1 MRDKIKDY
9 LITSL
14 MDLITFKGENNDKF
28 IQFDII
34 NDSDVYRNE
43 ILKRT
48 QIILDQTNNIIDFI
62 VPLIIDTIYMIKS
75 DSKTEKF
82 LDFISIF
89 DFKGLISIST
99 KIHEAIKS
107 TEINVEINNFYFI

>member
-1 MRDKIKDY
+1 MSDKIKEY
-9 LITSL
+9 LITPL

-48 QIILDQTNNIIDFI
+48 QIILDQNDNIIF
-62 VPLIIDTIYMIKS
+62 
-75 DSKTEKF
+75 F
-82 LDFISIF
+82 L
-89 DFKGLISIST
+89 G
-99 KIHEAIKS
+99 H
-107 TEINVEINNFYFI
+107 

>member
-62 VPLIIDTIYMIKS
+62 GPLIDTIYMIKS

-82 LDFISIF
+82 TKFLLLILKDFVQILIK
-89 DFKGLISIST
+89 FKNLLKVLKLMLKLII
-99 KIHEAIKS
+99 IYLI
-107 TEINVEINNFYFI
+107 